1 MCRPGARRATK
12 REQSIGCVPMIV
24 IYHLRCCMST
34 LNRPISVPASPR
46 GAVNRLCPTSLFS
59 GSSGSLGLQII
70 LGFGAVLIEKKER
83 KRNSF
88 LCPGGDENP
97 LNKMTWLHR
106 WMTVQPLIQEIKSNN
121 LSSFIAAIPAFMGP
135 SYFPQTHWRLF
146 LCMSLS
152 LSHISGP
159 TDRAQSRRI
168 FFSPPTVTND
178 DITFK
183 SPLTRFL
190 PSGCSASEQHP
201 AMMAAIFHLM
211 LSLLYY

>member
-1 MCRPGARRATK
+1 
-12 REQSIGCVPMIV
+12 MIV
-24 IYHLRCCMST
+24 IYHLRWCTST
-34 LNRPISVPASPR
+34 LNWPISVLPSLR

-70 LGFGAVLIEKKER
+70 LGFGAVWIFKKKKK

-97 LNKMTWLHR
+97 LNKMACLHL

-121 LSSFIAAIPAFMGP
+121 LSSLIAAIPAFMRP
-135 SYFPQTHWRLF
+135 SYFTQTHWRLF
-146 LCMSLS
+146 LCMSIS

-183 SPLTRFL
+183 SPLT
-190 PSGCSASEQHP
+190 
-201 AMMAAIFHLM
+201 
-211 LSLLYY
+211 